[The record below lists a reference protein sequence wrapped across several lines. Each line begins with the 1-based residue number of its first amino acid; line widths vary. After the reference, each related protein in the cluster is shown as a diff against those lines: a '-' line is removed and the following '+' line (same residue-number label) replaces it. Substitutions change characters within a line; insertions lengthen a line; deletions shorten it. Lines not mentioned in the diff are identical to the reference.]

1 MVLSDLIYFIDLFG
15 TLVFAISGVTV
26 AIKKDFDLVGSIVL
40 GFVTA
45 VGGGTLRDLLIGN
58 TPVGWLQ
65 DQNYLIIIALSVPLV
80 YLGQK
85 YILKLHRSL
94 FLFDTIGLGL
104 FTVLGIEKTLN
115 FGLSPVIAL
124 MMGVIT
130 ACFGGVLRDVLA
142 NEVPLIFRREIYA
155 SACVIGGVGYLISN
169 NWDKT
174 SQLGL
179 IASILL
185 VIAIRY
191 LSVRKG
197 WSLNLKPLN

>member
-1 MVLSDLIYFIDLFG
+1 MIFSDLIYFIDLFG

-45 VGGGTLRDLLIGN
+45 VGGGTLRDLLIGQ

-65 DQNYLIIIALSVPLV
+65 DRNYLIIIACSIPLV

-94 FLFDTIGLGL
+94 FLFDTIGIGL
-104 FTVLGIEKTLN
+104 FTVLGIEKTLGL
-115 FGLSPVIAL
+115 GLSPEIAL

-155 SACVIGGVGYLISN
+155 SACVIGGIGYLISN
-169 NWDKT
+169 YWDKT
-174 SQLGL
+174 SQLGF